1 MIRNRTIPESRTTRP
16 QIDAESSLEL
26 RDGDDV
32 AEAPPGEEGLDRGP
46 VQLGPLAHDDE
57 RMPVERCGD
66 VAGELVGDTDLGRGV
81 GHQLPVEEP
90 GGRIG
95 EELDGWAGRS
105 PASRHHTNPSDTPQR
120 EHRPNAR
127 SAQVIACREEPAV
140 GEVEVASERDRVIGQ
155 RVHALIGGYLRAGL
169 VPAPRQI
176 WVAAAKVFA
185 AAPLPQ
191 NHAARQRAACATAA
205 YFSIFRPAGWT
216 FLGSEVDLGTGRVDL
231 VWETPEGRVIIDEVK
246 MAGSGDQVDD
256 PATVA
261 QVRRYC
267 TAAAESFGERF
278 AGVRLL
284 PLAAPGRALWC
295 TPDGGRVR
303 LSEAEVA

>member
-1 MIRNRTIPESRTTRP
+1 M
-16 QIDAESSLEL
+16 
-26 RDGDDV
+26 
-32 AEAPPGEEGLDRGP
+32 
-46 VQLGPLAHDDE
+46 
-57 RMPVERCGD
+57 
-66 VAGELVGDTDLGRGV
+66 
-81 GHQLPVEEP
+81 
-90 GGRIG
+90 
-95 EELDGWAGRS
+95 
-105 PASRHHTNPSDTPQR
+105 
-120 EHRPNAR
+120 
-127 SAQVIACREEPAV
+127 
-140 GEVEVASERDRVIGQ
+140 ASERDRVIGQ

-176 WVAAAKVFA
+176 WVAAAKVFT

-205 YFSIFRPAGWT
+205 YFSIFHPVAWT

-231 VWETPEGRVIIDEVK
+231 VWTTPTGDVVIDEVK
-246 MAGSGDQVDD
+246 MAGAADQVDD

-267 TAAAESFGERF
+267 AAGIDSFGERF

-295 TPDGGRVR
+295 TPDGQRVR
-303 LSEAEVA
+303 LREAEVA